1 MRLYPSALAF
11 FAMLFATSVLAWEP
25 TPGKPYNGKTVK
37 ALIVKSS
44 QFEAHEARMSAFEEE
59 TGINMIIDYV
69 PFPNM
74 KEALTAEMIAGG
86 GDYDVVS
93 IMDGWVSSLENLIDP
108 IDDGIKAQGTDL
120 ADFPAAHLR
129 HGYIDGKLN
138 GLQEIL
144 LDIVF

>member
-93 IMDGWVSSLENLIDP
+93 IMDGWVSPGVVPPVGVLNLYRHDVSCR
-108 IDDGIKAQGTDL
+108 GSS
-120 ADFPAAHLR
+120 PAFLR
-129 HGYIDGKLN
+129 
-138 GLQEIL
+138 
-144 LDIVF
+144 